1 MSQNLPTKESRIVA
15 VFDPLGREKKGWVFG
30 MLEVK
35 GARRLP
41 VLKMVRDRSRNTLMP
56 LIRKHIRRGSTV
68 YSDCW
73 RAYQPALNVEGYRHL
88 SVNHRE
94 HFVDPLTG
102 CHTQHIE
109 RAWQTIKRHVSR
121 YRGNKTSKRLKD
133 HLRFIQWDYWLG
145 RRRSKG
151 SLAQLIHDIKNVYK
165 C

>member
-1 MSQNLPTKESRIVA
+1 MLVSLSFLVLRGHFQPTWQR
-15 VFDPLGREKKGWVFG
+15 KKGWVFG

-73 RAYQPALNVEGYRHL
+73 RAYHPALNAEGYRHL

-94 HFVDPLTG
+94 HFVDLLTG
-102 CHTQHIE
+102 CHT
-109 RAWQTIKRHVSR
+109 
-121 YRGNKTSKRLKD
+121 
-133 HLRFIQWDYWLG
+133 
-145 RRRSKG
+145 
-151 SLAQLIHDIKNVYK
+151 
-165 C
+165 

>member
-1 MSQNLPTKESRIVA
+1 MNPFQLMFFYLTASNNACFSVIFST
-15 VFDPLGREKKGWVFG
+15 GRFCWVFG

-35 GARRLP
+35 GASRLL

-73 RAYQPALNVEGYRHL
+73 RAYEPALNVEGYRHL

-109 RAWQTIKRHVSR
+109 RAWQTIKLQRQQDIQ
-121 YRGNKTSKRLKD
+121 TS
-133 HLRFIQWDYWLG
+133 
-145 RRRSKG
+145 
-151 SLAQLIHDIKNVYK
+151 
-165 C
+165 